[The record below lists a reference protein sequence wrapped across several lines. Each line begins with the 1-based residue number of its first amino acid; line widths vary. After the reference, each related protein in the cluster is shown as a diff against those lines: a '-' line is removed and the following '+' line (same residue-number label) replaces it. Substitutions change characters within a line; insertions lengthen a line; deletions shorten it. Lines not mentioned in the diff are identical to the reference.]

1 MTICLNCRNEN
12 ADSSA
17 FCGRCGQP
25 LQRDEVVTQTGIA
38 SASPSSPQSASPRSF
53 QGSATS
59 GAGRLPLSDTT
70 EPSRF
75 APAEMIADR
84 YRIIGLVG
92 KGGMGE
98 VYRADDVKLG
108 QAVALKFLP
117 AELAGN
123 EARLARFLDEVRVSR
138 QVSHPNVC
146 RVYDIGDHDGHHYIS
161 MEYVDGEDLASL
173 IRRIGRLSEDK
184 ANEIARQICAGLAAA
199 HAKGIVH
206 RDLKPSNVMIDGR
219 GQVRITDFGLAG
231 LAEGFEGAEIR
242 VGTPA
247 YMSPE
252 QIAGTEVT
260 TRSDIYSLGLVLY
273 ELFTGKAAFVGKTV
287 ADLSR
292 QHLETM
298 PSTPS
303 TVVPGFDPRID
314 RVILRCL
321 EKDPN
326 LRPATALAVVG
337 ALPGGDPLAAALE
350 AGETPSPE
358 MIAAAGD
365 SDAMNPGLVFG
376 MLALFLLGVAGMFA
390 LSSDYQA
397 LTRFV
402 ADKPPAALVFDAGEL
417 IRAAGHD
424 GDVADSTFGFGVN
437 GSYER
442 HVREVSQ
449 EPDRWDDYGDVRPS
463 PIVFWYRESP
473 RPLFPTRAAGSA
485 SFSNPPMAISGM
497 ARVQAD
503 LRGRLQY
510 FEVVP
515 PQKGAGDGAPA
526 DWSPL
531 FDAAQL
537 DPAALDP
544 AESEWNPLID
554 CDVRVAWTGTYPDQ
568 PDLPI
573 RVEAG
578 SFSGVPVYFS
588 VIAPWTI
595 PSRMQET
602 IQAQAEVG
610 NIIAMVVVTLL
621 VGGGV
626 LLARANLKRGRGDKR
641 GAFVMAGYLFIVLLA
656 QWVLQVHHVKS
667 FAELGMFANA
677 VQTGLLVGA
686 IVWVIYVAL
695 EPYARRQWPQ
705 AMITW
710 SRLLTGR
717 FRDPLVGRDLLIGS
731 VTGVAV
737 SLLLL
742 IGGLIPGWLGKPGPD
757 PITNSVG
764 TLGGLDQ
771 VAGIMLGLQPGAMIA
786 PIAIFFMIFGVRL
799 VVRKQWAAISVAFVL
814 MSLVQG
820 LQSQQ
825 TTVLGW
831 VASAAV
837 WAVLIFV
844 IVRFGILAALISF
857 VYANTLLVLPLTTDL
872 SAWYANRAWFGLAIL
887 VVVTVT
893 GVYFALAGRP
903 VFAKA
908 LLQDV

>member
-1 MTICLNCRNEN
+1 M
-12 ADSSA
+12 
-17 FCGRCGQP
+17 
-25 LQRDEVVTQTGIA
+25 TQTRTAGVA
-38 SASPSSPQSASPRSF
+38 GSSSPSASPRSLH
-53 QGSATS
+53 GSATP
-59 GAGRLPLSDTT
+59 GVGRLPLSDST
-70 EPSRF
+70 EPGRF
-75 APAEMIADR
+75 APAEMIAGR

-98 VYRADDVKLG
+98 VYRADDLKLG

-146 RVYDIGDHDGHHYIS
+146 RVYDIGEHDGHQYIS

-184 ANEIARQICAGLAAA
+184 ANEIARQICGGLAAA

-206 RDLKPSNVMIDGR
+206 RDLKPSNIMIDGR

-231 LAEGFEGAEIR
+231 LAQGFAGAEIR

-260 TRSDIYSLGLVLY
+260 VRSDIYSLGLVLY

-287 ADLSR
+287 ADLNR

-303 TVVPGFDPRID
+303 TVVPGFDPRVD

-321 EKDPN
+321 EKDPR
-326 LRPATALAVVG
+326 LRPASALAVVG

-365 SDAMNPGLVFG
+365 SDAMNPGTAFG
-376 MLALFLLGVAGMFA
+376 LLALVLLGVAALFA
-390 LSSDYQA
+390 LSHDFQA
-397 LTRFV
+397 LTRFDT
-402 ADKPPAALVFDAGEL
+402 DKPPAALVFDAKEL
-417 IRAAGHD
+417 IRAVGHD
-424 GDVADSTFGFGVN
+424 GEVVDSASGFGVD
-437 GSYER
+437 GSYTRYVLQES
-442 HVREVSQ
+442 REA
-449 EPDRWDDYGDVRPS
+449 DRWNDFGRARPS
-463 PIVFWYRESP
+463 PVVFWYRQSP
-473 RPLFPTRAAGSA
+473 RPLVPTRATGSA
-485 SFSNPPMAISGM
+485 SFGNPPMAVSGM
-497 ARVQAD
+497 ARVQTD
-503 LRGRLQY
+503 LQGRLQY
-510 FEVVP
+510 LEVVP
-515 PQKGAGDGAPA
+515 PQKGAGSGASP
-526 DWSPL
+526 DWGPL
-531 FDAAQL
+531 LGAAQV
-537 DPAALDP
+537 DPTLLEP
-544 AESEWNPLID
+544 AEPEWNPLID
-554 CDVRVAWTGTYPDQ
+554 CDLRVAWTGHFHDQ
-568 PDLPI
+568 PDVPI
-573 RVEAG
+573 RIEAG
-578 SFSGVPVYFS
+578 AFAGRPVYFE

-602 IQAQAEVG
+602 TQAQAHVA
-610 NIIAMVVVTLL
+610 NIIVLTVITLL
-621 VGGGV
+621 LGGGV

-641 GAFVMAGYLFIVLLA
+641 GAFVMAGYLFVVLLA
-656 QWVLQVHHVKS
+656 QWVLQVHHVRS
-667 FAELGMFANA
+667 IGELGMFADA
-677 VQTGLLVGA
+677 LRTGLFVGA

-695 EPYARRQWPQ
+695 EPYARRQWPH

-731 VTGVAV
+731 VTGAAV
-737 SLLLL
+737 SVLILL
-742 IGGLIPGWLGKPGPD
+742 GNLIPGWMGRPGP
-757 PITNSVG
+757 PPVTNSVG
-764 TLGGLDQ
+764 TLGGLTD
-771 VAGIMLGLQPGAMIA
+771 VAAIMLGLQPGAMIA
-786 PIAIFFMIFGVRL
+786 PIGIFFLIFGVRL
-799 VVRKQWAAISVAFVL
+799 VVRKQWIAVSVAFVL

-825 TTVLGW
+825 VTVLGW

-837 WAVLIFV
+837 WGILIFV

-857 VYANTLLVLPLTTDL
+857 VYANTLLVLPVTTDL
-872 SAWYANRAWFGLAIL
+872 GVWYANRAWFGLAVL
-887 VVVTVT
+887 AVVTGA

-908 LLQDV
+908 LLQDA

>member
-1 MTICLNCRNEN
+1 MSICSKCKHGN
-12 ADSSA
+12 ADGSA
-17 FCGRCGQP
+17 FCGQCGQR
-25 LQRDEVVTQTGIA
+25 LAGGEAVTQTGVV
-38 SASPSSPQSASPRSF
+38 SPSPTPRSASPRTF
-53 QGSATS
+53 QGSRTS
-59 GAGRLPLSDTT
+59 GAGRLSLSDTT

-98 VYRADDVKLG
+98 VYRADDIKLG

-117 AELAGN
+117 AELAN
-123 EARLARFLDEVRVSR
+123 DEVRLARFLDEVRVSR

-146 RVYDIGDHDGHHYIS
+146 RVYDIGEHDGHHYIS

-184 ANEIARQICAGLAAA
+184 ANEIARQICAGLSAA

-260 TRSDIYSLGLVLY
+260 VRSDIYSLGLVLY
-273 ELFTGKAAFVGKTV
+273 ELFTGKAVFVGKTV

-292 QHLETM
+292 QHLEAV

-321 EKDPN
+321 EKDPSQ
-326 LRPATALAVVG
+326 RPATALAVVG

-365 SDAMNPGLVFG
+365 SDAMNPGVAFG
-376 MLALFLLGVAGMFA
+376 MLALILLGVAAMFA
-390 LSSDYQA
+390 LSPDYQA
-397 LTRFV
+397 LALFE
-402 ADKPPAALVFDAGEL
+402 ADKPPAALVFDSREL
-417 IRAAGHD
+417 IRTVGYE
-424 GDVADSTFGFGVN
+424 GEPADRTFGFGVD

-442 HVREVSQ
+442 HVKKESREA
-449 EPDRWDDYGDVRPS
+449 DRWDDYGQVRPS
-463 PIVFWYRESP
+463 PIVFWYRQSP
-473 RPLFPTRAAGSA
+473 RPLVPTRGTGSA

-497 ARVQAD
+497 VRVQTD
-503 LRGRLQY
+503 LHGRLQY
-510 FEVVP
+510 FDALP
-515 PQKGAGDGAPA
+515 PQKGHGDGASA
-526 DWSPL
+526 DWRPL
-531 FDAAQL
+531 LDAAQL
-537 DPAALDP
+537 DPALLDP
-544 AESEWNPLID
+544 AEPEWNPLID
-554 CDVRVAWTGTYPDQ
+554 CDVRLAWTGSYPGQ
-568 PDLPI
+568 PDVPI
-573 RVEAG
+573 RIEAG
-578 SFSGVPVYFS
+578 SFSGVPVYFD

-602 IQAQAEVG
+602 TQAQAHVG
-610 NIIAMVVVTLL
+610 NIIALTLISVL
-621 VGGGV
+621 LGGGV

-641 GAFVMAGYLFIVLLA
+641 GAFVMAGYLFVVLLA

-667 FAELGMFANA
+667 FAELGMFADA
-677 VQTGLLVGA
+677 LQTGLLIGA
-686 IVWVIYVAL
+686 VVWVIYVAL
-695 EPYARRQWPQ
+695 EPYARRQWPH

-717 FRDPLVGRDLLIGS
+717 FRDPLIGRDLLIGS
-731 VTGVAV
+731 LTGVAV
-737 SLLLL
+737 SLLILL
-742 IGGLIPGWLGKPGPD
+742 GGLIPGWLGRPGPD
-757 PITNSVG
+757 PVTNSVG
-764 TLGGLDQ
+764 TLGGLNK
-771 VAGIMLGLQPGAMIA
+771 VAGIMFGLQPGAMIV
-786 PIAIFFMIFGVRL
+786 PIAIFFLIFGVRL
-799 VVRKQWAAISVAFVL
+799 VVRKQWAAVGVAFVL

-820 LQSQQ
+820 LQTQQ

-831 VASAAV
+831 AASAVV
-837 WAVLIFV
+837 WGILIFV
-844 IVRFGILAALISF
+844 IVRFGILSALISF

-872 SAWYANRAWFGLAIL
+872 SAWYVNRAWFGLAVLAI
-887 VVVTVT
+887 VTGT
-893 GVYFALAGRP
+893 GVYLALAGRP
-903 VFAKA
+903 VFAGA
-908 LLQDV
+908 LLQDA

>member
-1 MTICLNCRNEN
+1 
-12 ADSSA
+12 
-17 FCGRCGQP
+17 
-25 LQRDEVVTQTGIA
+25 
-38 SASPSSPQSASPRSF
+38 
-53 QGSATS
+53 
-59 GAGRLPLSDTT
+59 LSLTDTT

-75 APAEMIADR
+75 APAEKIAGR

-98 VYRADDVKLG
+98 VYRADDIKLG

-117 AELAGN
+117 AELASD

-146 RVYDIGDHDGHHYIS
+146 RVYDIGEHDGHHYIS

-184 ANEIARQICAGLAAA
+184 ATEIARQICAGLAAA

-231 LAEGFEGAEIR
+231 LAAGFDGAEIR

-260 TRSDIYSLGLVLY
+260 LRSDIYSLGLVLY
-273 ELFTGKAAFVGKTV
+273 ELFTGKAAFVGKSV

-321 EKDPN
+321 DKDPSQ
-326 LRPATALAVVG
+326 RPATALAVVG

-358 MIAAAGD
+358 MIAAAGET
-365 SDAMNPGLVFG
+365 DAMGPGLAFG
-376 MLALFLLGVAGMFA
+376 MLALILLGIAGIFA
-390 LSSDYQA
+390 LSPDYQA
-397 LTRFV
+397 LTRFE
-402 ADKPPAALVFDAGEL
+402 ADKPPAALVFDAREL
-417 IRAAGHD
+417 IRAVGHE
-424 GDVADSTFGFGVN
+424 GDAADSTFGFGVN

-442 HVREVSQ
+442 HVRQESQ
-449 EPDRWDDYGDVRPS
+449 EPDRWDDYGRVRPS
-463 PIVFWYRESP
+463 PIVFWYRQSP
-473 RPLFPTRAAGSA
+473 RPLVPTRVTGSA

-497 ARVQAD
+497 ARVQTD
-503 LRGRLQY
+503 LQGRLQY
-510 FEVVP
+510 FQAVP
-515 PQKGAGDGAPA
+515 PQKGARSGAPA
-526 DWSPL
+526 EWGPL
-531 FDAAQL
+531 FGSAQL
-537 DPAALDP
+537 DPAQLDS
-544 AESEWNPLID
+544 AEPEWNPLID
-554 CDVRVAWTGTYPDQ
+554 CDVRVAWTGHYPDQ
-568 PDLPI
+568 PDIPI

-578 SFSGVPVYFS
+578 SFSGVPVYFE
-588 VIAPWTI
+588 VIAPWTV

-602 IQAQAEVG
+602 TQAQALAG
-610 NIIAMVVVTLL
+610 NIIVMTLVTVLL
-621 VGGGV
+621 GGGV

-641 GAFVMAGYLFIVLLA
+641 GAFLMAGYLFVVLLA
-656 QWVLQVHHVKS
+656 QWVFQVHHVKS
-667 FAELGMFANA
+667 FAELGMFGYAL
-677 VQTGLLVGA
+677 QSGLLVGA

-695 EPYARRQWPQ
+695 EPYARRQWPH

-717 FRDPLVGRDLLIGS
+717 FRDPLIGRDLLIGS
-731 VTGVAV
+731 LTGVAV
-737 SLLLL
+737 SVLILL
-742 IGGLIPGWLGKPGPD
+742 GGLIPGWLGQPGPD
-757 PITNSVG
+757 PVTNSVG
-764 TLGGLDQ
+764 TLGGLND

-786 PIAIFFMIFGVRL
+786 PIAIFFLIFGVRL
-799 VVRKQWAAISVAFVL
+799 VVRKQWAAVSVAFVL

-820 LQSQQ
+820 LQTQQ

-837 WAVLIFV
+837 WGILIFV
-844 IVRFGILAALISF
+844 IVRFGILAALIAF
-857 VYANTLLVLPLTTDL
+857 VYANTLLVLPLTIDM
-872 SAWYANRAWFGLAIL
+872 SAWYANRVWFGLAVLAI
-887 VVVTVT
+887 VTGT
-893 GVYFALAGRP
+893 GVYLALAGRP
-903 VFAKA
+903 VFAGA
-908 LLQDV
+908 LLQDA

>member
-1 MTICLNCRNEN
+1 MNICPNCRHEN
-12 ADSSA
+12 ADASVYCGQ
-17 FCGRCGQP
+17 CGRRFHAG
-25 LQRDEVVTQTGIA
+25 ETVTQTGVVT
-38 SASPSSPQSASPRSF
+38 STSSPRSSSPRNF
-53 QGSATS
+53 PGNATS
-59 GAGRLPLSDTT
+59 GVGRLPLSDST

-75 APAEMIADR
+75 APAQMIAGR

-146 RVYDIGDHDGHHYIS
+146 RVYDIGEHDGHHYIS

-231 LAEGFEGAEIR
+231 LAEGFAGEEIR

-260 TRSDIYSLGLVLY
+260 VRSDIYSLGLVLY
-273 ELFTGKAAFVGKTV
+273 ELFTGKAAFVGKTM

-303 TVVPGFDPRID
+303 TVVPGFDPRVD

-321 EKDPN
+321 EKDPS

-365 SDAMNPGLVFG
+365 ADAMSPGMAFG
-376 MLALFLLGVAGMFA
+376 MLTLVVLGVAALFA
-390 LSSDYQA
+390 LSPDYQA
-397 LTRFV
+397 LPRFD
-402 ADKPPAALVFDAGEL
+402 ADKPPAALVFDAKEL
-417 IRAAGHD
+417 IRVVGHEGED
-424 GDVADSTFGFGVN
+424 ADSTSGFGVD

-442 HVREVSQ
+442 YVQRENR
-449 EPDRWDDYGDVRPS
+449 EADRWNDFGRIRPS
-463 PIVFWYRESP
+463 PVVFWYRQSP
-473 RPLFPTRAAGSA
+473 RSLVPTRATGSA
-485 SFSNPPMAISGM
+485 SFGNPSMAISGM
-497 ARVQAD
+497 VRVQTD
-503 LRGRLQY
+503 LQGRLQY
-510 FEVVP
+510 FEAVP
-515 PQKGAGDGAPA
+515 PQKGTGNGTSPDWAP
-526 DWSPL
+526 L
-531 FDAAQL
+531 LDAARL
-537 DPAALDP
+537 DPALLEP
-544 AESEWNPLID
+544 AEPEWNPLVD
-554 CDVRVAWTGTYPDQ
+554 CDLRAAWTGLYPDQ
-568 PDLPI
+568 PDVPI

-578 SFSGVPVYFS
+578 SFAGRPVYFN
-588 VIAPWTI
+588 VVAPWTI

-602 IQAQAEVG
+602 TQAQASVG
-610 NIIAMVVVTLL
+610 NIIMLTVVTLL
-621 VGGGV
+621 LGGGV

-641 GAFVMAGYLFIVLLA
+641 GAFVMAGYLFLVLLA

-667 FAELGMFANA
+667 FSELAMFADA
-677 VQTGLLVGA
+677 LQTGLLIGA
-686 IVWVIYVAL
+686 VVWVIYVAL
-695 EPYARRQWPQ
+695 EPYARRQWPH

-731 VTGVAV
+731 LTGAGV
-737 SLLLL
+737 SILILL
-742 IGGLIPGWLGKPGPD
+742 GNLIPGWMGLPGPA
-757 PITNSVG
+757 PVTNSVG
-764 TLGGLDQ
+764 TLGGLND
-771 VAGIMLGLQPGAMIA
+771 VAAIMLGLQPGAMIA
-786 PIAIFFMIFGVRL
+786 PIAIFFLIFGVRL
-799 VVRKQWAAISVAFVL
+799 VVRKQWVAISVAFVL

-820 LQSQQ
+820 LQTQQ

-837 WAVLIFV
+837 WGILIFV

-857 VYANTLLVLPLTTDL
+857 VYANTLLILPLTTDF
-872 SAWYANRAWFGLAIL
+872 SAWYANRAWFGLAVL
-887 VVVTVT
+887 AVVTGT

-903 VFAKA
+903 VFAGA
-908 LLQDV
+908 MLQDA